1 VNLIDLLKE
10 YIFIVSLYD
19 IGEPLHNDRLIEYI
33 QYAHYN
39 NIATVISTSLSV
51 KKPDDYWKYLVL
63 SGLDYII
70 VAIDGV
76 TENVYKRYR
85 TNGDINLVFANLRKL
100 LEYKAAFQKRLI
112 VEWEMLDLPW
122 NKEEQKTA
130 FKMAKS
136 FHCDEFRIIKEATQL
151 RSKYNEHNIIRKRNC
166 LLPYII
172 LNVNIYNQVSPC
184 YKIYNNEMIIGN
196 LYNNTFEEIWN
207 NEEMARIRN
216 KIKIRNRVHCNTC
229 RE

>member
-1 VNLIDLLKE
+1 MNLIDLLKE

-19 IGEPLHNDRLIEYI
+19 IGEPLHNDRLLEYI
-33 QYAHYN
+33 QYSHYN

-51 KKPDDYWKYLVL
+51 NKPDDFWKYLVL

-112 VEWEMLDLPW
+112 VEWQVLDLPW